1 MAMPSAQVNAASVAT
16 IANSM
21 WKSPPVI
28 QEGSLVV
35 LFETHNSLT
44 YCYAQRDA
52 IYQNRHGAF
61 YHNDMIGQPFGSKI
75 ISRKKN
81 ARGYLILLAPT
92 PELWSRALRHRTQI
106 VFTLDA
112 SAIMFAAALR
122 SGSRVVE
129 SGTGSGALTTS
140 FARTV
145 APHGHVFTFEFNAHR
160 AEIAREEF
168 KRNGLESVITVDC
181 RDACE
186 QGFPEELE
194 GTIDTVFLDLPS
206 PWTAVGHAAKM
217 LKQGGFFASYSPCI
231 EQVQKTC
238 DALRSANFECEL
250 MSESIGGFG
259 GVGEVANV
267 FIFSSS
273 VLLLLK
279 VIRTIETRLVPY
291 NSRRIDLPVPDFG
304 FGKKVK
310 TENGA
315 TAATDVQKEV
325 GEDSAKTDEEKEK
338 ERKKNGGRKRKY
350 VPGGV
355 GEHIVAKKD
364 DEIRG
369 HTAYLTFA
377 NKFFE

>member
-1 MAMPSAQVNAASVAT
+1 MTMPSAEVNASSVSV
-16 IANSM
+16 IPNSM
-21 WKSPPVI
+21 WKSPSLI
-28 QEGSLVV
+28 QEGSLVI
-35 LFETHNSLT
+35 LFETHNSVT

-75 ISRKKN
+75 ISRRKD
-81 ARGYLILLAPT
+81 AQGYLILLAPT

-112 SAIMFAAALR
+112 SAIMFAATLS

-160 AEIAREEF
+160 AEIARQEF
-168 KRNGLESVITVDC
+168 KRNGLERVITVEC
-181 RDACE
+181 RDSCE
-186 QGFPEELE
+186 QGFPVELE
-194 GTIDTVFLDLPS
+194 GSIDLVFLDLPM
-206 PWTAVGHAAKM
+206 PWKAVGHAFKM
-217 LKQGGFFASYSPCI
+217 LKEGGFFASYSPCI

-238 DALRSANFECEL
+238 VALRSANFDL
-250 MSESIGGFG
+250 
-259 GVGEVANV
+259 
-267 FIFSSS
+267 
-273 VLLLLK
+273 
-279 VIRTIETRLVPY
+279 IRTIETRLVPY

-304 FGKKVK
+304 FETNGKTSK
-310 TENGA
+310 E
-315 TAATDVQKEV
+315 AATIAKADEKL
-325 GEDSAKTDEEKEK
+325 EDNSTSNEDEKGK
-338 ERKKNGGRKRKY
+338 GTKRCSGRKRKY

-355 GEHIVAKKD
+355 GQHIVAKKD

-377 NKFFE
+377 TKFL

>member
-1 MAMPSAQVNAASVAT
+1 MAMPSAEVNAASVTT
-16 IANSM
+16 IPNSM
-21 WKSPPVI
+21 WKSQPLI
-28 QEGSLVV
+28 QEGSLVI

-145 APHGHVFTFEFNAHR
+145 APHGHVFTFEFNVHR

-186 QGFPEELE
+186 KGFPVELE
-194 GTIDTVFLDLPS
+194 GSIDMVFLDLPS
-206 PWTAVGHAAKM
+206 PWNAVGHAAKM

-238 DALRSANFECEL
+238 GALRSANFECKWK
-250 MSESIGGFG
+250 M
-259 GVGEVANV
+259 
-267 FIFSSS
+267 
-273 VLLLLK
+273 
-279 VIRTIETRLVPY
+279 IRTIETRLVPY

-304 FGKKVK
+304 FGIKVK
-310 TENGA
+310 TENGS
-315 TAATDVQKEV
+315 AASTVNEQKE
-325 GEDSAKTDEEKEK
+325 EDSIKTEEEKEK

-377 NKFFE
+377 TKFFE

>member
-1 MAMPSAQVNAASVAT
+1 MAMPSAEVNAASVTT
-16 IANSM
+16 IPNSM
-21 WKSPPVI
+21 WKSSPLI
-28 QEGSLVV
+28 EEGSLII

-61 YHNDMIGQPFGSKI
+61 YHNDMIGQPYGSKI

-122 SGSRVVE
+122 SGARVVE

-145 APHGHVFTFEFNAHR
+145 APHGHVFTFEFNPHR

-186 QGFPEELE
+186 QGFPVELE
-194 GTIDTVFLDLPS
+194 GSIDLVFLDLPS

-238 DALRSANFECEL
+238 DALRSANFEL
-250 MSESIGGFG
+250 
-259 GVGEVANV
+259 
-267 FIFSSS
+267 
-273 VLLLLK
+273 
-279 VIRTIETRLVPY
+279 IRTIETRLVPY

-315 TAATDVQKEV
+315 VEAVKVEKETP
-325 GEDSAKTDEEKEK
+325 AKTEEEKEK

-377 NKFFE
+377 TKFFE

>member
-1 MAMPSAQVNAASVAT
+1 MAMPSAEVNAMSVST
-16 IANSM
+16 IPNSM
-21 WKSPPVI
+21 WTSSALI
-28 QEGSLVV
+28 TEGSLVI

-44 YCYAQRDA
+44 YCYAQKDA

-112 SAIMFAAALR
+112 SAIMFAASLR

-186 QGFPEELE
+186 QGFPVELE
-194 GTIDTVFLDLPS
+194 GTIDLVFLDLPM
-206 PWTAVGHAAKM
+206 PWLAIGHAAKM
-217 LKQGGFFASYSPCI
+217 LKQGGCFASYSPCI

-250 MSESIGGFG
+250 CCRDDC
-259 GVGEVANV
+259 V
-267 FIFSSS
+267 
-273 VLLLLK
+273 
-279 VIRTIETRLVPY
+279 
-291 NSRRIDLPVPDFG
+291 
-304 FGKKVK
+304 
-310 TENGA
+310 
-315 TAATDVQKEV
+315 
-325 GEDSAKTDEEKEK
+325 EE
-338 ERKKNGGRKRKY
+338 GS
-350 VPGGV
+350 
-355 GEHIVAKKD
+355 
-364 DEIRG
+364 
-369 HTAYLTFA
+369 
-377 NKFFE
+377 

>member
-1 MAMPSAQVNAASVAT
+1 MAMPSADVNAASVTT
-16 IANSM
+16 IRNSM
-21 WKSPPVI
+21 WKSSPLI
-28 QEGSLVV
+28 SEGSLVI
-35 LFETHNSLT
+35 LFETHSSLT

-75 ISRKKN
+75 ISRKKD

-112 SAIMFAAALR
+112 SAIQFAAVLR
-122 SGSRVVE
+122 SGARVVE
-129 SGTGSGALTTS
+129 SGTGSGALTCS

-160 AEIAREEF
+160 ADIAREEF

-181 RDACE
+181 RDAYE
-186 QGFPEELE
+186 QGYPTELE
-194 GTIDTVFLDLPS
+194 GSIDLVFLDLPC
-206 PWTAVGHAAKM
+206 PWKVVGHAANM

-238 DALRSANFECEL
+238 DALRSANFEL
-250 MSESIGGFG
+250 
-259 GVGEVANV
+259 
-267 FIFSSS
+267 
-273 VLLLLK
+273 
-279 VIRTIETRLVPY
+279 IRTIETRLVPY

-304 FGKKVK
+304 FGKKAK

-315 TAATDVQKEV
+315 TCLTESEQDT
-325 GEDSAKTDEEKEK
+325 KTDEEKEH
-338 ERKKNGGRKRKY
+338 KKDGGRKRKY

-377 NKFFE
+377 TKFFC

>member
-1 MAMPSAQVNAASVAT
+1 MAAMPSAEVNAASVCT
-16 IANSM
+16 IPNSM
-21 WKSPPVI
+21 WKSSPLI
-28 QEGSLVV
+28 QEGALVI

-112 SAIMFAAALR
+112 SAISFAAALR

-145 APHGHVFTFEFNAHR
+145 APHGHVFTFEFNAVR
-160 AEIAREEF
+160 AEIARQEF
-168 KRNGLESVITVDC
+168 KRNGLESVITVEC

-186 QGFPEELE
+186 QGFPEALE
-194 GTIDTVFLDLPS
+194 GSIDLVFLDLPM
-206 PWTAVGHAAKM
+206 PWIAIGHAAKM

-238 DALRSANFECEL
+238 GALRDANFEL
-250 MSESIGGFG
+250 
-259 GVGEVANV
+259 
-267 FIFSSS
+267 
-273 VLLLLK
+273 
-279 VIRTIETRLVPY
+279 IRTIETRLVPY

-304 FGKKVK
+304 FGKKAKPENAAAVEEGDVVK
-310 TENGA
+310 TE
-315 TAATDVQKEV
+315 
-325 GEDSAKTDEEKEK
+325 EEKEQ

-350 VPGGV
+350 VAGGV

-377 NKFFE
+377 TKFFE

>member
-1 MAMPSAQVNAASVAT
+1 L
-16 IANSM
+16 
-21 WKSPPVI
+21 I
-28 QEGSLVV
+28 QEGALVI

-112 SAIMFAAALR
+112 SAISFAAALR

-145 APHGHVFTFEFNAHR
+145 APHGHVFTFEFNAVR
-160 AEIAREEF
+160 AEIARQEF
-168 KRNGLESVITVDC
+168 KRNGLESVITVEC

-186 QGFPEELE
+186 QGFPEALE
-194 GTIDTVFLDLPS
+194 GSIDLVFLDLPM
-206 PWTAVGHAAKM
+206 PWIAIGHAAKM

-238 DALRSANFECEL
+238 GALRDANFEL
-250 MSESIGGFG
+250 
-259 GVGEVANV
+259 
-267 FIFSSS
+267 
-273 VLLLLK
+273 
-279 VIRTIETRLVPY
+279 IRTIETRLVPY

-304 FGKKVK
+304 
-310 TENGA
+310 
-315 TAATDVQKEV
+315 
-325 GEDSAKTDEEKEK
+325 
-338 ERKKNGGRKRKY
+338 
-350 VPGGV
+350 
-355 GEHIVAKKD
+355 
-364 DEIRG
+364 
-369 HTAYLTFA
+369 
-377 NKFFE
+377 

>member
-1 MAMPSAQVNAASVAT
+1 MAMPSAEVNAASVTT
-16 IANSM
+16 IPNSM
-21 WKSPPVI
+21 WKAQPLI
-28 QEGSLVV
+28 QEGSLVI

-186 QGFPEELE
+186 KGFPVELE
-194 GTIDTVFLDLPS
+194 GSIDMVFLDLP
-206 PWTAVGHAAKM
+206 M
-217 LKQGGFFASYSPCI
+217 
-231 EQVQKTC
+231 
-238 DALRSANFECEL
+238 
-250 MSESIGGFG
+250 
-259 GVGEVANV
+259 
-267 FIFSSS
+267 
-273 VLLLLK
+273 
-279 VIRTIETRLVPY
+279 IRTIETRLVPY

-304 FGKKVK
+304 FGIKVK
-310 TENGA
+310 TENGS
-315 TAATDVQKEV
+315 AASTVNEQKE
-325 GEDSAKTDEEKEK
+325 EDSTKTEEEKEK
-338 ERKKNGGRKRKY
+338 DHKKNGGRKRKY

-377 NKFFE
+377 TKLFE

>member
-1 MAMPSAQVNAASVAT
+1 MAVPTANVNAASVT
-16 IANSM
+16 KISNFM
-21 WKSPPVI
+21 WKSPALI
-28 QEGSLVV
+28 SEGSLII

-44 YCYAQRDA
+44 YCYAKRDA

-112 SAIMFAAALR
+112 SAIQFAAALR

-129 SGTGSGALTTS
+129 SGTGSGALTSS

-145 APHGHVFTFEFNAHR
+145 APHGHVFTYEFNAHR
-160 AEIAREEF
+160 ADIARDEF
-168 KRNGLESVITVDC
+168 HRNGLESIVTVEC

-186 QGFPEELE
+186 QGFSVELE
-194 GTIDTVFLDLPS
+194 GSIDLVFLDLPC
-206 PWTAVGHAAKM
+206 PWKAVDHAAKL

-238 DALRSANFECEL
+238 DALRIANFEL
-250 MSESIGGFG
+250 
-259 GVGEVANV
+259 
-267 FIFSSS
+267 
-273 VLLLLK
+273 
-279 VIRTIETRLVPY
+279 IRTIETRLVPY

-304 FGKKVK
+304 FGQKVNPKKDGESIILDEQ
-310 TENGA
+310 TERDTPGI
-315 TAATDVQKEV
+315 
-325 GEDSAKTDEEKEK
+325 DEEKKHLKVDE
-338 ERKKNGGRKRKY
+338 RKRKY

-377 NKFFE
+377 TKFF

>member
-1 MAMPSAQVNAASVAT
+1 
-16 IANSM
+16 M
-21 WKSPPVI
+21 WKSEPII
-28 QEGSLVV
+28 QEGSLVI

-81 ARGYLILLAPT
+81 AQGYLILLAPT

-168 KRNGLESVITVDC
+168 KRNGLENVITVDC

-186 QGFPEELE
+186 QGFPVELE
-194 GTIDTVFLDLPS
+194 GTIDMVFLDLPS
-206 PWTAVGHAAKM
+206 PWIAVGHATKM

-238 DALRSANFECEL
+238 DALRSANFECTCF
-250 MSESIGGFG
+250 SRV
-259 GVGEVANV
+259 VGE
-267 FIFSSS
+267 I
-273 VLLLLK
+273 
-279 VIRTIETRLVPY
+279 
-291 NSRRIDLPVPDFG
+291 
-304 FGKKVK
+304 KVK
-310 TENGA
+310 TNNGDA
-315 TAATDVQKEV
+315 AAT
-325 GEDSAKTDEEKEK
+325 EDDANKTEEEKEK

-377 NKFFE
+377 TKFFE

>member
-1 MAMPSAQVNAASVAT
+1 MAMPSAEVNAASVTT
-16 IANSM
+16 IPNSM
-21 WKSPPVI
+21 WKSQPLI
-28 QEGSLVV
+28 QEGSLVI

-81 ARGYLILLAPT
+81 ARALEPSVAP
-92 PELWSRALRHRTQI
+92 PYADRLQ
-106 VFTLDA
+106 LDA

-145 APHGHVFTFEFNAHR
+145 APHGHVFTFEFNVHR

-168 KRNGLESVITVDC
+168 KRNGLEAFITVDC

-186 QGFPEELE
+186 KGFPVELE
-194 GTIDTVFLDLPS
+194 GSIDMVFLDLPS
-206 PWTAVGHAAKM
+206 PWNAVGHAAKM

-238 DALRSANFECEL
+238 GRCEAPTLSA
-250 MSESIGGFG
+250 M
-259 GVGEVANV
+259 
-267 FIFSSS
+267 
-273 VLLLLK
+273 
-279 VIRTIETRLVPY
+279 IRTIETRLVPY

-304 FGKKVK
+304 FGIKVK
-310 TENGA
+310 TENGS
-315 TAATDVQKEV
+315 AASTVNEQKE
-325 GEDSAKTDEEKEK
+325 EDSTRRGGKEK

-350 VPGGV
+350 VPAV
-355 GEHIVAKKD
+355 WESTSWPRRTTKSRTH
-364 DEIRG
+364 
-369 HTAYLTFA
+369 AYLTFA
-377 NKFFE
+377 TNFLSEEAFAGSVTYLVSENKVLG

>member
-1 MAMPSAQVNAASVAT
+1 MAMPSAEVNAASVTT
-16 IANSM
+16 IPNSM
-21 WKSPPVI
+21 WKSQPLI
-28 QEGSLVV
+28 QEGSLVI

-122 SGSRVVE
+122 SGSRVV
-129 SGTGSGALTTS
+129 SLARAAVRSLPASHAQWRLTAT
-140 FARTV
+140 
-145 APHGHVFTFEFNAHR
+145 
-160 AEIAREEF
+160 AEIAR
-168 KRNGLESVITVDC
+168 RSSSATDWRVITVDC

-186 QGFPEELE
+186 KGFPVELE
-194 GTIDTVFLDLPS
+194 GSIDMVFLDLPS
-206 PWTAVGHAAKM
+206 PWNAVGHAAKM

-238 DALRSANFECEL
+238 GRCEAPTLSA
-250 MSESIGGFG
+250 M
-259 GVGEVANV
+259 
-267 FIFSSS
+267 
-273 VLLLLK
+273 
-279 VIRTIETRLVPY
+279 IRTIETRLVPY

-304 FGKKVK
+304 FGIKVK
-310 TENGA
+310 TENGS
-315 TAATDVQKEV
+315 AASTVNEQKE
-325 GEDSAKTDEEKEK
+325 EDST
-338 ERKKNGGRKRKY
+338 RQRRKRRRNARRMVAASAK
-350 VPGGV
+350 
-355 GEHIVAKKD
+355 HIVAKKD

-377 NKFFE
+377 TNFLSEEAFAGSVTYLVSENKVLG

>member
-1 MAMPSAQVNAASVAT
+1 MAMPSAQVNAASVLT
-16 IANSM
+16 IPNSM
-21 WKSPPVI
+21 WKSSRI
-28 QEGSLVV
+28 ITEGSLVI
-35 LFETHNSLT
+35 LFETHNSVT
-44 YCYAQRDA
+44 YCYAQKDA

-168 KRNGLESVITVDC
+168 TRNGLESVITVEC

-186 QGFPEELE
+186 QGFPQELE
-194 GTIDTVFLDLPS
+194 GTIDMVFLDLPS
-206 PWTAVGHAAKM
+206 PWNAIGHATKM

-238 DALRSANFECEL
+238 DALRSANFEL
-250 MSESIGGFG
+250 
-259 GVGEVANV
+259 
-267 FIFSSS
+267 
-273 VLLLLK
+273 
-279 VIRTIETRLVPY
+279 IRTIETRLVPY
-291 NSRRIDLPVPDFG
+291 NSRLIDLPVPDFG

-310 TENGA
+310 TATGA
-315 TAATDVQKEV
+315 AATSEGNGQKDSE
-325 GEDSAKTDEEKEK
+325 EDSSKGSATDKTEDNDDQPKQ
-338 ERKKNGGRKRKY
+338 KKTAGRKRKY
-350 VPGGV
+350 VPGGM
-355 GEHIVAKKD
+355 GDHIVAKKD

-377 NKFFE
+377 TKFFE

>member
-1 MAMPSAQVNAASVAT
+1 MAAMPSADANAASVTT
-16 IANSM
+16 IPNSM
-21 WKSPPVI
+21 WKSAPLI
-28 QEGSLVV
+28 QEGSLVI

-122 SGSRVVE
+122 SGARVVE

-160 AEIAREEF
+160 AEIARDEF

-186 QGFPEELE
+186 QGFPVELE
-194 GTIDTVFLDLPS
+194 GTIDLVFLDLPS
-206 PWTAVGHAAKM
+206 PWKAVGHAAKM

-238 DALRSANFECEL
+238 GALRSANFEL
-250 MSESIGGFG
+250 
-259 GVGEVANV
+259 
-267 FIFSSS
+267 
-273 VLLLLK
+273 
-279 VIRTIETRLVPY
+279 IRTIETRLVPY

-315 TAATDVQKEV
+315 AAAAAAAEAAKQAE
-325 GEDSAKTDEEKEK
+325 EDAAKTEEEK

-377 NKFFE
+377 TKFFE

>member
-1 MAMPSAQVNAASVAT
+1 MAMPSAAVNAASVTT
-16 IANSM
+16 IPNSM
-21 WKSPPVI
+21 WQSPRLI
-28 QEGSLVV
+28 QEGSLVI
-35 LFETHNSLT
+35 LFETHQSVT
-44 YCYAQRDA
+44 YCYAQREA

-75 ISRKKN
+75 RSRLQTQQGC
-81 ARGYLILLAPT
+81 GYLILLAPT

-112 SAIMFAAALR
+112 SAITFAAALR
-122 SGSRVVE
+122 SGSRVIE

-145 APHGHVFTFEFNAHR
+145 APHGRVFSFEFNAHR
-160 AEIAREEF
+160 AEVARQEF
-168 KRNGLESVITVDC
+168 QRNGLGSVITVEC
-181 RDACE
+181 RDACA

-194 GTIDTVFLDLPS
+194 SSIDMVFLDLPC
-206 PWTAVGHAAKM
+206 PWTAVNHAAKM

-238 DALRSANFECEL
+238 DALRSANFEL
-250 MSESIGGFG
+250 
-259 GVGEVANV
+259 
-267 FIFSSS
+267 
-273 VLLLLK
+273 
-279 VIRTIETRLVPY
+279 IRTIETRLVPY

-304 FGKKVK
+304 FEKQKDAV
-310 TENGA
+310 NGTVSA
-315 TAATDVQKEV
+315 EELTVDLGQDGGDLKAVQTKRTKIV
-325 GEDSAKTDEEKEK
+325 D
-338 ERKKNGGRKRKY
+338 RKRKY

-355 GEHIVAKKD
+355 GEFIVAKKD

-377 NKFFE
+377 TKFFE

>member
-1 MAMPSAQVNAASVAT
+1 MAMPSAEANAASVTT
-16 IANSM
+16 IPNTM
-21 WKSPPVI
+21 WKSEHII
-28 QEGSLVV
+28 QEGSLVI

-81 ARGYLILLAPT
+81 AQGYLILLAPT

-168 KRNGLESVITVDC
+168 KRNGLENVITVDC

-186 QGFPEELE
+186 QGFPVDLE
-194 GTIDTVFLDLPS
+194 GTIDMVFLDLPS
-206 PWTAVGHAAKM
+206 PWNAVGHAAKM

-238 DALRSANFECEL
+238 GALRSANFEL
-250 MSESIGGFG
+250 
-259 GVGEVANV
+259 
-267 FIFSSS
+267 
-273 VLLLLK
+273 
-279 VIRTIETRLVPY
+279 IRTIETRLVPY

-310 TENGA
+310 TNSGDANA
-315 TAATDVQKEV
+315 TPETEEAN
-325 GEDSAKTDEEKEK
+325 KTEEEKEK

-377 NKFFE
+377 TKFFE

>member
-1 MAMPSAQVNAASVAT
+1 MAMPSAAANAASVAT
-16 IANSM
+16 IPNRM
-21 WKSPPVI
+21 WQSPALI
-28 QEGSLVV
+28 QEGSLVI
-35 LFETHNSLT
+35 LFETHQSLT

-145 APHGHVFTFEFNAHR
+145 APSGHVFTFEFNAHR
-160 AEIAREEF
+160 AEIARDEF
-168 KRNGLESVITVDC
+168 RRNGLESVITVDC

-186 QGFPEELE
+186 QGFPDELA
-194 GTIDTVFLDLPS
+194 GTIDLVFLDLPS
-206 PWTAVGHAAKM
+206 PWKAVGHAAKM

-231 EQVQKTC
+231 EQ
-238 DALRSANFECEL
+238 
-250 MSESIGGFG
+250 
-259 GVGEVANV
+259 
-267 FIFSSS
+267 
-273 VLLLLK
+273 
-279 VIRTIETRLVPY
+279 TRLVPY

-304 FGKKVK
+304 FGKKAK

-315 TAATDVQKEV
+315 AAAVAAEAGQKQAE
-325 GEDSAKTDEEKEK
+325 EEAAKTEEEKEK

-377 NKFFE
+377 TKFFE

>member
-1 MAMPSAQVNAASVAT
+1 MAMPSADVNAASVTT
-16 IANSM
+16 ISNSM
-21 WKSPPVI
+21 WKSSLLI
-28 QEGSLVV
+28 SEGSLVI

-112 SAIMFAAALR
+112 SAIQFTAALC
-122 SGSRVVE
+122 SGARVVE

-145 APHGHVFTFEFNAHR
+145 SPNGHVFSFEFNAHR
-160 AEIAREEF
+160 ADIAREEF
-168 KRNGLESVITVDC
+168 HRNGLTNVITVDC

-186 QGFPEELE
+186 QGFPTDLDNS
-194 GTIDTVFLDLPS
+194 IDLVFLDLPC
-206 PWTAVGHAAKM
+206 PWKAVGHATKV

-238 DALRSANFECEL
+238 DALRSANFEL
-250 MSESIGGFG
+250 
-259 GVGEVANV
+259 
-267 FIFSSS
+267 
-273 VLLLLK
+273 
-279 VIRTIETRLVPY
+279 IRTIETRLVPY

-310 TENGA
+310 TENG
-315 TAATDVQKEV
+315 
-325 GEDSAKTDEEKEK
+325 SASSTMNEQDINSTIMDDETEGKS
-338 ERKKNGGRKRKY
+338 NGGRKRKY

-377 NKFFE
+377 TKFFE

>member
-1 MAMPSAQVNAASVAT
+1 MPSHRLWCGAPHPLTPPSGIAVLHQSTAERSAAAMAAMPSAEANAASVTT
-16 IANSM
+16 IPNSM
-21 WKSPPVI
+21 WASGALI
-28 QEGSLVV
+28 QEGSLVI

-61 YHNDMIGQPFGSKI
+61 YHNDMIGQRFGSKI
-75 ISRKKN
+75 ISRKKS

-122 SGSRVVE
+122 SGARVLE

-145 APHGHVFTFEFNAHR
+145 APRGHVFTFEFNAHR
-160 AEIAREEF
+160 AEIARDEF
-168 KRNGLESVITVDC
+168 KRNGLESVITVEC

-186 QGFPEELE
+186 QGFPDHLA
-194 GTIDTVFLDLPS
+194 GTIDMVFLDLPS
-206 PWTAVGHAAKM
+206 PWKAVDHAAKM
-217 LKQGGFFASYSPCI
+217 LKQGGFFAS
-231 EQVQKTC
+231 
-238 DALRSANFECEL
+238 
-250 MSESIGGFG
+250 
-259 GVGEVANV
+259 
-267 FIFSSS
+267 
-273 VLLLLK
+273 
-279 VIRTIETRLVPY
+279 LVPY

-315 TAATDVQKEV
+315 AAAAEAAQMQAE
-325 GEDSAKTDEEKEK
+325 EDAAKTEEEKEK

-377 NKFFE
+377 TKFFD

>member
-1 MAMPSAQVNAASVAT
+1 MAMPSAAVNAASVTT
-16 IANSM
+16 IPNNM
-21 WKSPPVI
+21 WQSPRLIEAGALVI
-28 QEGSLVV
+28 
-35 LFETHNSLT
+35 LFETHQSVT

-75 ISRKKN
+75 TSRVKKGPTW
-81 ARGYLILLAPT
+81 GYLILLAPT

-112 SAIMFAAALR
+112 SAIAFAAALR
-122 SGSRVVE
+122 SGARVVE

-160 AEIAREEF
+160 AEIARQEF
-168 KRNGLESVITVDC
+168 RRNGLESVITVEC
-181 RDACE
+181 RDACA
-186 QGFPEELE
+186 QGFPLELANS
-194 GTIDTVFLDLPS
+194 IDMVFLDLPC
-206 PWTAVGHAAKM
+206 PWIAVGHATKM

-238 DALRSANFECEL
+238 DALRSANFEL
-250 MSESIGGFG
+250 
-259 GVGEVANV
+259 
-267 FIFSSS
+267 
-273 VLLLLK
+273 
-279 VIRTIETRLVPY
+279 IRTIETRLVPY

-310 TENGA
+310 AVNGD
-315 TAATDVQKEV
+315 AAAEGLKREV
-325 GEDSAKTDEEKEK
+325 DEDDGQVEKGTK
-338 ERKKNGGRKRKY
+338 GQTKVADRKRKY

-377 NKFFE
+377 TKFFE

>member
-1 MAMPSAQVNAASVAT
+1 MAMPSAEVNAASVAT
-16 IANSM
+16 IPNSM
-21 WKSPPVI
+21 WKSSELI
-28 QEGSLVV
+28 QEGSLVI

-44 YCYAQRDA
+44 YCYAQKDA

-122 SGSRVVE
+122 SGNRVVE

-160 AEIAREEF
+160 AEIARDEF
-168 KRNGLESVITVDC
+168 KRNGLESVITVEC

-186 QGFPEELE
+186 QGFPEELA
-194 GTIDTVFLDLPS
+194 GTIDMVFLDLPS
-206 PWTAVGHAAKM
+206 PWKAVGHATKM

-238 DALRSANFECEL
+238 GALRSANFEL
-250 MSESIGGFG
+250 
-259 GVGEVANV
+259 
-267 FIFSSS
+267 
-273 VLLLLK
+273 
-279 VIRTIETRLVPY
+279 IRTIETRLVPY
-291 NSRRIDLPVPDFG
+291 NSRLIDLPVPDFG

-310 TENGA
+310 TASGA
-315 TAATDVQKEV
+315 AKKEESDESAKDSATDKTEESNDGEGKQK
-325 GEDSAKTDEEKEK
+325 KTP
-338 ERKKNGGRKRKY
+338 GRKRKY
-350 VPGGV
+350 VPGGS
-355 GEHIVAKKD
+355 GDHIVAKKD

-377 NKFFE
+377 TKFFE